1 MEDLKK
7 AGDEIKEALITIGG
21 VIAATKAVFEAIT
34 MPIRGL
40 LLLYDTISDFFGDA
54 DKKNKN
60 KQREVLERRL
70 AMVDPNSPQAQ
81 RIKAQLDKMD
91 KKEGRVPPTAG
102 QDFSDVPEDFGMSTG
117 EEFAYLGSLRV
128 GLRKEREALLEEEEK
143 LKDNIRDREKQL
155 ESQRQMIADRIAK
168 EERTHTYVDD
178 PERDRLEKEFRTKM
192 LALIKSDQK
201 TLEVLQKSNKERF
214 QVIAEEIDLLDRAAD
229 PQRAALKRKRAF
241 ADMTPA
247 QKVDE
252 MTRMVNEAASRSDRR
267 RAMPVQ
273 INNVSPT
280 TVDAS
285 SSSVTSAPSTPIS
298 PSPNYVAIL

>member
-1 MEDLKK
+1 
-7 AGDEIKEALITIGG
+7 
-21 VIAATKAVFEAIT
+21 

-54 DKKNKN
+54 EKKQTQT
-60 KQREVLERRL
+60 QRKFLEGRL

-91 KKEGRVPPTAG
+91 KKEGRVPLGAG

-143 LKDNIRDREKQL
+143 LADIIAGQTTQLKAGAAFERALERKKKRRGDRFKPSRDQQKFLDMQAQL
-155 ESQRQMIADRIAK
+155 KASFEAN
-168 EERTHTYVDD
+168 
-178 PERDRLEKEFRTKM
+178 
-192 LALIKSDQK
+192 QK
-201 TLEVLQKSNKERF
+201 RLEVLQKSNKERF

-229 PQRAALKRKRAF
+229 PQRAALQDKKNLKLAF

-252 MTRMVNEAASRSDRR
+252 MTRRVNEAASRSDRR

-285 SSSVTSAPSTPIS
+285 KSTTGRDGPPTPIS
-298 PSPNYVAIL
+298 PPPNYVAIL